1 MQKYIVFK
9 CSKCFGYTYAKISQ
23 KGKKCPR
30 CGRNHTVEKQKGDI
44 VEGPT
49 EAMIRVKRFQNM
61 KTGNKLPELKS
72 SVRDVVIAKAK
83 GNGNFNENKT
93 EFGNFVSVI
102 YKFQLNEKIDPN
114 SGFPAYILD
123 ILLNEIG
130 FPKFK
135 QKKMIERL
143 KRSSKLVEVNSDYYY
158 MFK

>member
-9 CSKCFGYTYAKISQ
+9 CSKCFEYTYAKVSQ
-23 KGKKCPR
+23 KRKKCPR
-30 CGRNHTVEKQKGDI
+30 CGRNHTVQKLKGDI

-49 EAMIRVKRFQNM
+49 EARNKVVLMQNM
-61 KTGNKLPELKS
+61 KTGGKLPEFESLVRTIVISKAS
-72 SVRDVVIAKAK
+72 SSKD
-83 GNGNFNENKT
+83 FNEIKT
-93 EFGNFVSVI
+93 EFGNFISVI